1 MALLKEFLQG
11 LSSKDPVTL
20 DVARSAAEEV
30 AKSKG
35 FLDDEKKDLF
45 VALYEQASKST
56 TQSSNAQPEGRKKRR
71 PLQDYVRMG
80 HYLTDDIWQKL
91 LSSGSM
97 DSKCEALFK
106 HLSKLGLELPSEPTF
121 GMSATLLL
129 WSTPARHQQFQLHGN
144 FLKLKKALQTHLKH
158 SPKVDVFIEEL
169 PADFDAL
176 PEKLRSLA
184 FPSGAAPA
192 KIPVDEG
199 ELFLVFNKIPQ
210 RNTKKVVVSCASID
224 NVSNNPATM
233 TGFLSELQ
241 GMMTMWRQS
250 QEPSIT
256 YLGGRGKLGASV
268 REGNLLMRGL
278 SADSQPSPNGQAAL
292 MNAPSSES
300 LVPQGDKSAKQET
313 PLALPEPPAQ
323 ATAAGTQPGETA
335 TTDPADRDLINLA
348 GQNKADADGELSS
361 LEKSAQKLK
370 QLADKKEKCKNG
382 KLEKSP
388 DAVHKARKQPAGSKP
403 GPKPGHKTKPGSKP
417 GPKTKPGPKPGCK
430 AKAGLKPGP
439 KGKPGPKPSQT
450 VAQSATKV
458 LKHDAKKKAPIPSWG
473 QRMKLRP
480 EGCSACRA
488 RPGCCRSCWLKRGY
502 RE

>member
-1 MALLKEFLQG
+1 M
-11 LSSKDPVTL
+11 
-20 DVARSAAEEV
+20 
-30 AKSKG
+30 
-35 FLDDEKKDLF
+35 
-45 VALYEQASKST
+45 
-56 TQSSNAQPEGRKKRR
+56 
-71 PLQDYVRMG
+71 
-80 HYLTDDIWQKL
+80 
-91 LSSGSM
+91 
-97 DSKCEALFK
+97 FK

-199 ELFLVFNKIPQ
+199 ELFLVFDKIPQ

-313 PLALPEPPAQ
+313 PLALPAPPAQ

-382 KLEKSP
+382 KLEKSS

-417 GPKTKPGPKPGCK
+417 GPKMQGQGRAEAWSQGQAWPQAKPDSCPVCYQSLETRCQEEGSHPKLGP
-430 AKAGLKPGP
+430 ADE
-439 KGKPGPKPSQT
+439 T
-450 VAQSATKV
+450 ET
-458 LKHDAKKKAPIPSWG
+458 
-473 QRMKLRP
+473 
-480 EGCSACRA
+480 
-488 RPGCCRSCWLKRGY
+488 
-502 RE
+502 